1 MNTCTQNSA
10 SREHSSR
17 IIAICR
23 EKEEV
28 REEEADLCAA
38 YLERHFPHG
47 SFQSS
52 SQALGR
58 YALSKPREA
67 LPSWKLPIILPGSR

>member
-1 MNTCTQNSA
+1 MNWA
-10 SREHSSR
+10 SVVLALENM
-17 IIAICR
+17 IICR
-23 EKEEV
+23 EKDEV

-52 SQALGR
+52 SQALG
-58 YALSKPREA
+58 
-67 LPSWKLPIILPGSR
+67 

>member
-1 MNTCTQNSA
+1 ML
-10 SREHSSR
+10 
-17 IIAICR
+17 IDICR
-23 EKEEV
+23 EKDEV

-52 SQALGR
+52 SQALGK
-58 YALSKPREA
+58 YSLSKPGETLFSWQ
-67 LPSWKLPIILPGSR
+67 LPVILPGSR